1 MQKILFVGGSGQL
14 GKKMTD
20 IFKGAYSIT
29 NIDYSENKN
38 AAFNL
43 LLDKNLTA
51 SENNKNIIEK
61 FK

>member
-38 AAFNL
+38 AAFNF

-51 SENNKNIIEK
+51 SENNKKVIEK